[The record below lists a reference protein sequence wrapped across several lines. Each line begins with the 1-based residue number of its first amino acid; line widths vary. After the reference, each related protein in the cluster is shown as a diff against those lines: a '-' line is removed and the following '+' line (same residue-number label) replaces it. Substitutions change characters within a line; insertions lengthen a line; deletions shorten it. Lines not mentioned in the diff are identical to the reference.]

1 MSSFHANCPVST
13 LRHVLHLT
21 RRSVDGACWL
31 PRIDAA
37 SVGFECRN
45 IIGPFSRAGIVAF
58 TFLVMSYSAVSSAIA
73 DDPVYSGPQP
83 GEKLP
88 PFIARGV
95 FDDDAGKDIDFIGQ
109 AGQNPVV
116 LIFLHDVNRQSI
128 SMTRVLSQYTSE
140 RTEGKIT
147 TGVILLHDDVTE
159 AESVLKR
166 IRHALAPKAPV
177 AISLDA
183 KEGPGSYGLNRNV
196 MLTILVGN
204 KGIVTSSFALIQPSL
219 QADLPKILEAVVAEA
234 GGKVPRLEDLAGAG
248 AMTRTSPNPNAPRP
262 EETPNL
268 RPLLA
273 PVIRRNATEEEV
285 EAAAAKVEDAADKD
299 EGVRKEV
306 GRIANTIID
315 AGKLTDYGTPR
326 CQEFLKKWAKAYG
339 RPARINPPDSKPDD
353 KKATEPQPEDQPSP
367 PAEDKE

>member
-1 MSSFHANCPVST
+1 MSSFYANCPVSM
-13 LRHVLHLT
+13 LRRMLHLT
-21 RRSVDGACWL
+21 RRSVVGECWR
-31 PRIDAA
+31 PGIDAA
-37 SVGFECRN
+37 FVGSQCRN
-45 IIGPFSRAGIVAF
+45 IIGALSRTGIVAF
-58 TFLVMSYSAVSSAIA
+58 TLVLISYSSASSAIA

-88 PFIARGV
+88 AFIARGV

-109 AGQNPVV
+109 AGQDPVV

-204 KGIVTSSFALIQPSL
+204 KGVVTSNFALIQPSL

-234 GGKVPRLEDLAGAG
+234 GGQIPRLEDLAGVG
-248 AMTRTSPNPNAPRP
+248 AMTRTNPNPNAPRT

-273 PVIRRNATEEEV
+273 PVIRRDATEKEV

-315 AGKLTDYGTPR
+315 AGKLADYGTPR

-339 RPARINPPDSKPDD
+339 RPVRINPPDSKPDD